1 VAELVAFLVS
11 DRASWITGVEYA
23 IDGGNLPTR

>member
-1 VAELVAFLVS
+1 MAELVAFLTS

-23 IDGGNLPTR
+23 IDGGTTPTR